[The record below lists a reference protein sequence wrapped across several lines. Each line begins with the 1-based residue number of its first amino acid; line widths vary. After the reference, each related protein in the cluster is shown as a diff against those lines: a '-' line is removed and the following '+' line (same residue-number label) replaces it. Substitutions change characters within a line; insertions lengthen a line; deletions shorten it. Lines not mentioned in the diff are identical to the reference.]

1 VTGKWLR
8 KAKEKQECG
17 VRERVEV
24 QKIEMLGSGAIRI
37 IGGNDEMEVRPGYGA
52 YTHQMREW

>member
-1 VTGKWLR
+1 LR